1 MQFVKVFFWGMV
13 ISFLGTLP
21 PSPLNI
27 TAMQISV
34 HESIAIAMYF
44 SLGTILTE
52 IIYVRLC
59 LVGVNWLRKQKILF
73 RWFDWITFAL
83 ILALSIGSFIAASKT
98 HASQNVILDNNI
110 NRFLLGM
117 LMSAITPMHIPF
129 WIGWSTILFT
139 KKILK
144 ADNITYYIYIIGI
157 GIGTFLANC
166 LFIFGGKYIVDLL
179 NTNQRIFN
187 LVIGGIFAITAIIQ
201 LVKILWHKDDADK
214 LATFGKE

>member
-1 MQFVKVFFWGMV
+1 MI
-13 ISFLGTLP
+13 ISFLGTLV

-34 HESIAIAMYF
+34 HETISIAMYF
-44 SLGTILTE
+44 SLGTIFIEL
-52 IIYVRLC
+52 IYVRLC
-59 LVGVNWLRKQKILF
+59 LIGVNWLGKQKKLF
-73 RWFDWITFAL
+73 RWFEWITFAL

-117 LMSAITPMHIPF
+117 FMSAITPMHIPF

-144 ADNITYYIYIIGI
+144 ADNSIYYIYIIGI
-157 GIGTFLANC
+157 GIGTFSANC
-166 LFIFGGKYIVDLL
+166 FFIFGGKYIVQLL

-201 LVKILWHKDDADK
+201 LVKILWYKDDADK
-214 LATFGKE
+214 LAPLRKVPVK